1 MVVICGVEIGVCDNS
16 GAVETDDFLSSDLP
30 LSVLLD
36 ADSID
41 DIVSTG
47 LCLTGIDDVAVAE
60 AKVGATLVALAR
72 NELLVSRR
80 RLGPSLTLG

>member
-1 MVVICGVEIGVCDNS
+1 MESGGVCDNC
-16 GAVETDDFLSSDLP
+16 GTVDTDDFLSSVLQ

-36 ADSID
+36 ADSMD

-47 LCLTGIDDVAVAE
+47 LCLTDSDDVAVVE
-60 AKVGATLVALAR
+60 PHVVGATLAVLAR
-72 NELLVSRR
+72 IEPLVSRR